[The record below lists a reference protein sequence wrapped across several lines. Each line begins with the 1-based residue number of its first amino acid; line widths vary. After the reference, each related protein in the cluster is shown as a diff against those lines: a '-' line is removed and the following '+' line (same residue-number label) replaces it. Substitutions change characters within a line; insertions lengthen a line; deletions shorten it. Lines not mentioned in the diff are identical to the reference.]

1 MKALGV
7 METRGMAALVSGVDA
22 MLKAADVE
30 LSGRHGVGSGWV
42 TAVVAGEVEAVRRAV
57 QAGTENALP
66 YGELVRKEILPH
78 PEPFAFE
85 AMPHELASA
94 EPPEDNRA
102 LGMLETQGLTPLL
115 VGADAAAKAADVEL
129 SGWAFIGGAL
139 CHGVVRGD
147 VSAVRTAVQEGR
159 RAAEA
164 VGTVYATL
172 VIPRPSRGVALLLP
186 CERPSEPAR
195 GGALGVL
202 ETTGYVACV
211 AGADAMVK
219 AAEVFL
225 CRFSIGSGGRIVALV
240 MGNVEDVVAAVKAGS
255 AASQR
260 VGGFVAAE
268 VVSHCDS
275 QVAACFA
282 GAFQGRIS
290 PSGEAIGLL
299 ETRSTVGLVKAM
311 DKMLKTAN
319 VAFEG
324 NYKVGYF
331 LTASVIRGEVSAV
344 RTALEVGAQE
354 AIKYGDL
361 VGVHLIPHPYS
372 ALEERMPHR

>member
-7 METRGMAALVSGVDA
+7 METRGMTALVSGVDA
-22 MLKAADVE
+22 MLKAAPVE
-30 LSGRHGVGSGWV
+30 LAGRHGVGSGWV
-42 TAVVAGEVEAVRRAV
+42 TAVVAGEVEAVRKAV
-57 QAGTENALP
+57 QAGMENALP
-66 YGELVRKEILPH
+66 HGELIRTEILPR
-78 PEPFAFE
+78 PESFAFD
-85 AMPHELASA
+85 AMPHKLASG
-94 EPPEDNRA
+94 ETPEEDRS

-115 VGADAAAKAADVEL
+115 VGVDAAVKAANVEL

-147 VSAVRTAVQEGR
+147 VSAVWTAVQEGR
-159 RAAEA
+159 KAAEA

-172 VIPRPSRGVALLLP
+172 VVPRPSRRVAVLLP
-186 CERPSEPAR
+186 SRKPSEPTR
-195 GGALGVL
+195 EGALGVL

-225 CRFSIGSGGRIVALV
+225 CRFSLGSGGRIVALV
-240 MGNVEDVVAAVKAGS
+240 MGNVEAVVAAVEAGS

-260 VGGFVAAE
+260 VGGFVAAK
-268 VVSHCDS
+268 VISHCDS

-282 GAFQGRIS
+282 DVFRGQT
-290 PSGEAIGLL
+290 PPLGETLGLL
-299 ETRSTVGLVKAM
+299 ETRTTIGLVKAM

-319 VAFEG
+319 VTFEG

-354 AIKYGDL
+354 ARKYGDL
-361 VGVHLIPHPYS
+361 VGVHLIPHPY
-372 ALEERMPHR
+372 AVLEERMPHR